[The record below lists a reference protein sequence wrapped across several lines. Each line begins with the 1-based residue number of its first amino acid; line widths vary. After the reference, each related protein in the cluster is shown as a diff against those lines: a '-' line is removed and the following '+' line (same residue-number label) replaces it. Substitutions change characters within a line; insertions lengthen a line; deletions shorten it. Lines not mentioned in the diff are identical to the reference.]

1 MNYLTRNEF
10 LDNWIVSLALFVWF
24 FFSEGA
30 FISLSAL
37 SLIGDSVALSFMLSS
52 SFCFVQSHDR
62 NEHLK
67 NEDEERRKEMDRY
80 YIIYNY
86 HLKCRTSK
94 VSRSHCVAS
103 VSMSSLLLLLLSLDR
118 KFPNSCLPFFR

>member
-1 MNYLTRNEF
+1 MNY
-10 LDNWIVSLALFVWF
+10 SLKKKTTPPLFYSALFSCLMSRSSFESSKIKHANSITRRCSSLLEMEKKMVLC
-24 FFSEGA
+24 EGA

-67 NEDEERRKEMDRY
+67 NEDEEEEKKWIDVIL
-80 YIIYNY
+80 YI
-86 HLKCRTSK
+86 L
-94 VSRSHCVAS
+94 
-103 VSMSSLLLLLLSLDR
+103 
-118 KFPNSCLPFFR
+118 